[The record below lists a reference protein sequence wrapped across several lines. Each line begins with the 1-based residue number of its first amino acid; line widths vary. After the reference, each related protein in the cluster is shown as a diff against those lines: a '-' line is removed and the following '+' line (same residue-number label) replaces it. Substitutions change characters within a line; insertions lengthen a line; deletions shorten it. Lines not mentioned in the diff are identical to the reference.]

1 MRRAILF
8 MVFATVWAS
17 ACFSPPTEQCTE
29 PGLGCLPDGG
39 RAGGSS
45 DGGRAGGTGGG
56 TSGGRAG
63 GAAGGGV
70 AGGFAG
76 GTAGGLAGGA
86 AGGSFGGGGFAGGSV
101 GGGGAFAGGFAGG
114 SFGGGGSFAGGSFGG
129 GGGFAGGS
137 FGGGGGFA
145 GGAFGGGGGFGG
157 GSFGGGGAFAGGFAG
172 GFGGGAFGGGFA
184 GGAPGESCATPVV
197 LMVPSMV
204 SGSTRFATADHEF
217 AQQTP
222 CRRTAAGGADVVYAV
237 VVPPQ
242 RTVAANLTPA
252 GWDAVINLVSDPSF
266 CGAPG
271 NPGRTCLAG
280 ADDPE
285 RVSYAN
291 PTAFPV
297 TVYLVVSGFTAA
309 SRGDFTLSLS
319 LIDGDR
325 CEGPVTIPGNSML
338 PNESLGTF
346 TDDYRGAGS
355 NCASRALGPDRVYRV
370 SVPAQTALT
379 VQSAPVG
386 IDTSISFAL
395 SAPQCTSRQCAAP
408 SGDSV
413 GIGAIDRATFSNPSM
428 VAVDVLV
435 IVDAAAPTTAGTFA
449 LSTVLGP
456 IMLTGDTCASPTL
469 LAPGTFLPN
478 ETLAGFQDNAS
489 MGAGCDLR
497 VGPDRVYAIDVGG
510 LTELTVR
517 VTPTVM
523 GFSPTISIASSLAAC
538 DMPTCV
544 SIGAGGE
551 ARVSNFGFTPNRY
564 FIIVDGVVGPGGS
577 SYSLGTAIAPI
588 SSFDAGSSID
598 AGTSTDG
605 GIAVGETCFAPDVLT
620 LGVPVAVSLASAQ
633 NDTSGASMTCSYG
646 PGPDRT
652 FAVTIPPMQRLTVI
666 GSPQSSFDLS
676 LSFAASAMSCA
687 SGICLASTNASMA
700 GGSET
705 LTVDN
710 TSSVSRPGIVVMD
723 SMTLA
728 SGSVGYFASLSNLS
742 NLGDTCL
749 NAIPI
754 AGSQTLVGQ
763 TTNGFTKDYSLMGPP
778 CVGPLGPEVVYAVTL
793 APSQTLTVVM
803 NSAQDAAINIVAGPA
818 TACATATTCL
828 AGADTGG
835 SGAETASYTNTSM
848 TSQTVFV
855 MLARWG
861 SAAGTLT
868 YDASFSLSP

>member
-1 MRRAILF
+1 
-8 MVFATVWAS
+8 
-17 ACFSPPTEQCTE
+17 
-29 PGLGCLPDGG
+29 
-39 RAGGSS
+39 
-45 DGGRAGGTGGG
+45 
-56 TSGGRAG
+56 
-63 GAAGGGV
+63 
-70 AGGFAG
+70 
-76 GTAGGLAGGA
+76 
-86 AGGSFGGGGFAGGSV
+86 
-101 GGGGAFAGGFAGG
+101 
-114 SFGGGGSFAGGSFGG
+114 
-129 GGGFAGGS
+129 
-137 FGGGGGFA
+137 
-145 GGAFGGGGGFGG
+145 
-157 GSFGGGGAFAGGFAG
+157 
-172 GFGGGAFGGGFA
+172 
-184 GGAPGESCATPVV
+184 
-197 LMVPSMV
+197 MVPSTV
-204 SGSTRFATADHEF
+204 SGSTRFANADHEF

-222 CRRTAAGGADVVYAV
+222 CRRTAPLGADVVYGV

-242 RTVAANLTPA
+242 RTVAVDLTPA
-252 GWDAVINLVSDPSF
+252 GWDAVINLVSDPSL

-285 RVSYAN
+285 RLSYTN

-309 SRGDFTLSLS
+309 ARGDFSLSLS

-338 PNESLGTF
+338 PNEVLGTF
-346 TDDYRGAGS
+346 TDDYRGAGT
-355 NCASRALGPDRVYRV
+355 NCASRAFGPDRVYRV

-408 SGDSV
+408 PGDTV

-435 IVDAAAPTTAGTFA
+435 IVDAAAPTTTGIFS
-449 LSTVLGP
+449 LSTALGP
-456 IMLTGDTCASPTL
+456 IMATGDTCASPTL
-469 LAPGTFLPN
+469 LAPGAFLLN

-510 LTELTVR
+510 LTELTVQ

-538 DMPTCV
+538 EAPTCV

-577 SYSLGTAIAPI
+577 SYSLGTAISTI
-588 SSFDAGSSID
+588 SSFDAGTPID
-598 AGTSTDG
+598 AGV
-605 GIAVGETCFAPDVLT
+605 AAGETCFAPGVLT
-620 LGVPVAVSLASAQ
+620 FGVPVALPLSSAQ
-633 NDTSGASMTCSYG
+633 NDTSGASMTCAYG

-652 FAVTIPPMQRLTVI
+652 FAVTVPPMQRLTVI
-666 GSPQSSFDLS
+666 ASPQGPFDLS
-676 LSFAASAMSCA
+676 ISFAADAMSCA
-687 SGICLASTNASMA
+687 AGLCLSSVNASTAS
-700 GGSET
+700 GSET
-705 LTVDN
+705 LTFDN
-710 TSSVSRPGIVVMD
+710 MSSVARPGIVVMD

-742 NLGDTCL
+742 SLGDTCL

-778 CVGPLGPEVVYAVTL
+778 CVGPLGPEVVYSITL
-793 APSQTLTVVM
+793 APGQTLTVVM

-835 SGAETASYTNTSM
+835 TGAETASYTNTLM